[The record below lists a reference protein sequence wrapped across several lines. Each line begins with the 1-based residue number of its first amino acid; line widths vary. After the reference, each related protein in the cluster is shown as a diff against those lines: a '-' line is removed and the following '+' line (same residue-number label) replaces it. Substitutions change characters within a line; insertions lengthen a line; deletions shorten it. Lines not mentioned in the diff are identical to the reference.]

1 MKKLSTYILEHKWKY
16 LIAILSMIIS
26 VILDLMAPQFTKHI
40 IDDVIV
46 GGQMSKLKF
55 LLLGIFMIGIGRCI
69 FQYVKEYTFDC
80 LGSEIASSMR
90 KDLFVH
96 TQHLSEEF
104 FDRTDTGELMS
115 RIKED
120 IDRIWDGLSYVS
132 MLLVEVAIHTSI
144 VLFCMYTMDV
154 RLAVIPTIAMIFCG
168 YIALI
173 MEKKLGK
180 VYEEISQENAELN
193 TVAEENLA
201 GVRTVKA
208 FAREKFE
215 IKKFLSHNQRYYD
228 LNMKQSKVFVKY
240 YPYFS
245 VVTKILPLL
254 TLFIGGRFAIE
265 ESITIG
271 TLTAMVEYSNN
282 IVWPMEMLGWLTNS
296 FSSAIASNRKI
307 KKIYQETPD
316 IQEIGQ
322 PTVLEN
328 VRGKIQFENVSY
340 GKNKRKN
347 ILENISFTV
356 NPGGMLGIMGE
367 TGSGKS
373 TIIHLLSRYYDVS
386 DGCIKLDDVDI
397 RQMTLKQVRESVA
410 SVMQDVFLFSDTIS
424 ENIKLGKK
432 HSLGDEE
439 IRRASDHAQV
449 SEFASRMEKQYDTVI
464 GERGVGLSG
473 GQKQRIS
480 IARAL
485 AKQSPILVLDDS
497 TSALD
502 METEQQIQNALEKR
516 ENVTKIII
524 AHRISAVRK
533 ADEIIFLKEGR
544 IAERGTHDALMAQKG
559 LYYETYLAQYGDM
572 ITEERGWHNGL

>member
-120 IDRIWDGLSYVS
+120 IDRIWNGLSYVS

-254 TLFIGGRFAIE
+254 TLFIGGRFAVE

-572 ITEERGWHNGL
+572 ITEERGMA